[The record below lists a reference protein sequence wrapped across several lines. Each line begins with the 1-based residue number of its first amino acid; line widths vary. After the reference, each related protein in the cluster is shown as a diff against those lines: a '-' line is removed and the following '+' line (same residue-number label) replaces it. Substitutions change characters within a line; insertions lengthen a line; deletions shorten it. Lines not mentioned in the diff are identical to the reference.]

1 MNFTNSPF
9 ERMMRQRPGTD
20 SDHPCISCRHRRE
33 CGYMMHQCRKKF
45 RSVFGD
51 TAPPVII
58 IPHWYSMICMVTVK
72 NKERRN
78 EISAG

>member
-51 TAPPVII
+51 TAPPRYQAQSVSDAVWI
-58 IPHWYSMICMVTVK
+58 K
-72 NKERRN
+72 L
-78 EISAG
+78 

>member
-9 ERMMRQRPGTD
+9 ERMTRQRPGTD

-45 RSVFGD
+45 HSVFGD
-51 TAPPVII
+51 TAPPV
-58 IPHWYSMICMVTVK
+58 SGTV
-72 NKERRN
+72 
-78 EISAG
+78 GV

>member
-51 TAPPVII
+51 
-58 IPHWYSMICMVTVK
+58 
-72 NKERRN
+72 
-78 EISAG
+78 

>member
-45 RSVFGD
+45 RSVFD
-51 TAPPVII
+51 TAPRYQAQSVSDAVWI
-58 IPHWYSMICMVTVK
+58 K
-72 NKERRN
+72 L
-78 EISAG
+78 